1 MTKDGMGSGN
11 SEDLIGYK
19 ALSEAAL
26 KGVMREALRFAA
38 KGESLPGGHH
48 FYITFKTAAPG
59 ISMADAIKD
68 RFPEEMTI
76 VVQHQYWDLEVNDD
90 NFEIVLKFGGVP
102 QHLVIPYAAVT
113 RFFDPSVNYGLVFEM
128 GTTALIEGGQQIEFG
143 DDTTE
148 IAEAVSEEKS
158 DKDKSEGEAEG
169 TVVSLDAFR
178 RK

>member
-1 MTKDGMGSGN
+1 MNTDGTGSDT

-26 KGVMREALRFAA
+26 KGVMVEALKVAA
-38 KGESLPGGHH
+38 KGEALPGGHH
-48 FYITFKTAAPG
+48 FYITFRTAAPG

-76 VVQHQYWDLEVNDD
+76 VVQHQYWDLEVHKDS
-90 NFEIVLKFGGVP
+90 FEIVLKFGGVP
-102 QHLVIPYAAVT
+102 QHLVIPYSAIT

-128 GTTALIEGGQQIEFG
+128 GTTALIEGGEQIEFG
-143 DDTTE
+143 DDTAA
-148 IAEAVSEEKS
+148 IAEAVEEKT
-158 DKDKSEGEAEG
+158 EAKAEPEG